1 MRTIRKSEQD
11 IMDVGQYMMNFGL
24 AWGNSGNI
32 SKRINEDTML
42 ITGSG
47 TYMGHLEESDLVEVT
62 ISSGQFNSNK
72 KRPSKEIPMHAAI
85 YQARPDAGFVIHA
98 SPFWT
103 TLAACTDLQIESKFF
118 IESMYYAER
127 IAYVDYYHPGSKE
140 LGAAVGAKANEAN
153 VLILKNH
160 GVIVFDSTMQEARM
174 CLETI
179 EMTCKMAAM
188 SKMSGLNP
196 AILNADTASD
206 FLQHAGYKPRR
217 LW

>member
-1 MRTIRKSEQD
+1 MRTISTSWQE
-11 IMDVGQYMMNFGL
+11 IINVGQYMMTYGL

-32 SKRINEDTML
+32 SKRIDDDTML

-47 TYMGHLEESDLVEVT
+47 TYMGHLDETDLVKVT
-62 ISSGQFNSNK
+62 ISSGWYDGGG

-85 YQARPDAGFVIHA
+85 YKARPDAGFVIHS

-103 TLAACTDLQIESKFF
+103 TLAACSDLQIESKLF

-127 IAYVDYYHPGSKE
+127 IAYVDYYHPGSRE
-140 LGAAVGAKANEAN
+140 LGAAVGENAKEAN
-153 VLILKNH
+153 VIILKNH
-160 GVIVFDSTMQEARM
+160 GLIVFDTSMQEARM

-179 EMTCKMAAM
+179 EMTCKMAAIT
-188 SKMSGLNP
+188 KMTGLNP
-196 AILNADTASD
+196 AVLGSDTARD
-206 FLQHAGYKPRR
+206 FLDHSGYKPPR